1 MELKKRVGIKIREAR
16 LKLGLTQE
24 KLAEKANIEVSF
36 LSMVENGYRNFN
48 LETIEKITNN
58 LELDILDNIVPD
70 LSEERILKIEKIN
83 FIVNSLQELE
93 DDIINSFYTLIKKY
107 KEQDLKSQK

>member
-1 MELKKRVGIKIREAR
+1 MELKKRVGLKIRETR

-58 LELDILDNIVPD
+58 LELDILNEVVPD

-83 FIVNSLQELE
+83 FISNSLQELE
-93 DDIINSFYTLIKKY
+93 DEIINSFYTLIKKY
-107 KEQDLKSQK
+107 KKQDIKNQK